1 MKKPKGGMMKQIV
14 MIGLLGISVVFAA
27 PMKMFDIKSGKIE
40 YSIKGG
46 GNVMGM
52 VQTSTIGKKRLIFDD
67 YGRKSLTEEV
77 KIDTETTGGR
87 TTKKKTHTLT
97 YMNGAILYTVDFDRK
112 RITRTQNPA
121 LTMGVMMGSGSDMRK
136 TGEAMMK
143 KMGGRKTGTATVAG
157 VTCDVWDLMGV
168 KQCIY
173 KGITLKVESNMMGM
187 QNIETATQAEF
198 NIPLGKDAF
207 KLPDFPVYKMDMMN
221 PMAQPVALDKSSL
234 DEMDAKESAKIAKEG
249 EAAGNMVKAGLS
261 AGIAAA
267 AKLGYDPKSKKDMTP
282 EQKAAFER
290 AMQEAV
296 MVQMGGEEGMFKKQ
310 KQQILDDLAKIPQAR
325 ACFKKAKSVKDAN
338 SCEELLD
345 SEYPEYH
352 TRWDETK
359 KQQLLQEIDRFE
371 KAAPCIRQANSFD
384 ALEKC
389 MPE

>member
-1 MKKPKGGMMKQIV
+1 MRQIV
-14 MIGLLGISVVFAA
+14 MIGLVGISMISAA
-27 PMKMFDIKSGKIE
+27 PVKMFDIKSGKIE

-52 VQTSTIGKKRLIFDD
+52 AQISTIGKKRLIFDV
-67 YGRKSLTEEV
+67 YGQKSLTEKV
-77 KIDTETTGGR
+77 QIDTEIVGGR
-87 TTKKKTHTLT
+87 TTKKKTHTLN
-97 YMNGAILYTVDFDRK
+97 YMNGAIFYTVDFDRK

-121 LTMGVMMGSGSDMRK
+121 LAMGAMMGAGSDMRK

-143 KMGGRKTGTATVAG
+143 KMGGRKIGTETVAG

-187 QNIETATQAEF
+187 RNLETATKAEF
-198 NIPLGKDAF
+198 NIPIGKNAF
-207 KLPDFPVYKMDMMN
+207 KLPDFPVYQMDMMN
-221 PMAQPVALDKSSL
+221 PAAQPVALDKSRL
-234 DEMDAKESAKIAKEG
+234 EELDAKESAKIAKEG
-249 EAAGNMVKAGLS
+249 EEAGKMMKAGLS
-261 AGIAAA
+261 AAMAAA
-267 AKLGYDPKSKKDMTP
+267 VKLGYDPKSKKDMTP

-296 MVQMGGEEGMFKKQ
+296 IAQMGGKEGIFKKQ

-325 ACFKKAKSVKDAN
+325 ACFQNAKSVDDAN
-338 SCEELLD
+338 RCEESLD

-352 TRWDETK
+352 TRWDEAE
-359 KQQLLQEIDRFE
+359 KQKLLQKMDHFE
-371 KAAPCIRQANSFD
+371 KAAPCIKSADSFD